1 MNNASISKRIG
12 LVALLAAALT
22 VIAASAVLAAT
33 IRGGAGNDT
42 LSGTEGA
49 DEIYGLAGDDRI
61 TARGGND
68 LLEGAS
74 GKDQLNGGPD
84 NDRIDGGLG
93 RDAAQGSTGDDLL
106 VLDRDEN
113 ADYAY
118 CGDGYDEARVS
129 ANDFIGD
136 NTRAGDLDVVD
147 PANAILGCEKIV
159 VNGIVV
165 VQVPVLPTP

>member
-1 MNNASISKRIG
+1 MKR
-12 LVALLAAALT
+12 LTLLAVLVGIVLSLSATAAT
-22 VIAASAVLAAT
+22 AAVL
-33 IRGGAGNDT
+33 RGDAGNDT
-42 LSGTEGA
+42 LRGTNQA
-49 DEIYGLAGDDRI
+49 DKLYGLAGNDRV

-68 LLEGAS
+68 LLEGAV
-74 GKDQLNGGPD
+74 GNDQLNGGPGS
-84 NDRIDGGLG
+84 DRIDGGLG
-93 RDAAQGSTGDDLL
+93 RDAAQGATGDDLL

-136 NTRAGDLDVVD
+136 DTRAGDLAIVD
-147 PANAILGCEKIV
+147 PANPVLSCEKIV

-165 VQVPVLPTP
+165 VEVPIAIP

>member
-1 MNNASISKRIG
+1 MKR
-12 LVALLAAALT
+12 LTLL
-22 VIAASAVLAAT
+22 AVLAAIVLSLSAT
-33 IRGGAGNDT
+33 AAVADVFRGTGGNDT
-42 LSGTEGA
+42 LRGTNKV
-49 DEIYGLAGDDRI
+49 DRLYGLAGNDRV

-68 LLEGAS
+68 LLEGAV
-74 GKDQLNGGPD
+74 GNDQLNGGPG

-93 RDAAQGSTGDDLL
+93 RDAAQGATGDDLL

-136 NTRAGDLDVVD
+136 ETRAGDLNIVD
-147 PANAILGCEKIV
+147 PANAVLSCEKIV

-165 VQVPVLPTP
+165 VEVPIAIP